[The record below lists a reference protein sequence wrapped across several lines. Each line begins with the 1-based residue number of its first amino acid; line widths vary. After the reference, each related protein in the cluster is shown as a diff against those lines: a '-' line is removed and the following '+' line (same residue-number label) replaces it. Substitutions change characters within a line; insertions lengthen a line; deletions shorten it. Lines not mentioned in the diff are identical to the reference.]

1 MREGNVTVGKCRI
14 TPIKVGQLGDV
25 RCPFCGRYYSK
36 GCIETKFHFDEA
48 KEEYRPMCIRCFL
61 GAPEIKEM
69 ARVGNNEQTLNA
81 LVKKWDVD
89 YEKAL
94 ERKLAIN
101 DKRKPLIGKPIET
114 NKRVEF

>member
-1 MREGNVTVGKCRI
+1 MGKCRI

-25 RCPFCGRYYSK
+25 RCPFCGCYYSE
-36 GCIETKFHFDEA
+36 GCIETTFHSEEA

-69 ARVGNNEQTLNA
+69 ARVGNNEQMLNA
-81 LVKKWDVD
+81 LVIKWDVD

-94 ERKLAIN
+94 ERKLDMN
-101 DKRKPLIGKPIET
+101 DKRKPPIG
-114 NKRVEF
+114 

>member
-1 MREGNVTVGKCRI
+1 VNKFKI

-25 RCPFCGRYYSK
+25 KCPFCGRFYSE
-36 GCIETKFHFDEA
+36 GCIETTPPSDRA
-48 KEEYRPMCIRCFL
+48 KEEYRPMCIRCIL

-69 ARVGNNEQTLNA
+69 AMVGNNEQMLDG

-94 ERKLAIN
+94 ERKLAMS
-101 DKRKPLIGKPIET
+101 DKRKPPYC
-114 NKRVEF
+114 